1 MSGRPLKIAIEGNIA
16 AGKSTFLELVNKH
29 TPFKTLQE
37 TVDDWTGI
45 ELASECAQ
53 TSPNNLL
60 HNFYTDPSRWALTF
74 QQYVVFSRVKAM
86 REDKHPQGSYL
97 TERSVWGDRLVFA
110 RNLYK
115 QGHMTALEYSLYCHQ
130 HSFCVKEC
138 PGISPDAI
146 LYMRTSPDICYE
158 RLRSRAREEESEV
171 KLEYLQQ
178 IHNRHEEWLIH
189 KSIDI
194 PEPLQNIPVLVVD
207 CSKNFI
213 SDSVYREEL
222 IDQLKGF
229 SRTILVEAEQ

>member
-1 MSGRPLKIAIEGNIA
+1 MSRPVKIAIEGNIA
-16 AGKSTFLELVNKH
+16 AGKSTFLDLVNKH
-29 TPFKTLQE
+29 TTFKTQQE
-37 TVDDWTGI
+37 AVNDWTGI
-45 ELASECAQ
+45 ELEAECDK

-60 HNFYTDPSRWALTF
+60 HNFYTNPSRWALTF

-86 REDKHPQGSYL
+86 AEDKELKFGSYL
-97 TERSVWGDRLVFA
+97 TERSVWGDRLVFV

-115 QGHMTALEYSLYCHQ
+115 QGEMSALEYSLYCHQ

-138 PGISPDAI
+138 PDISPDAI
-146 LYMRTSPDICYE
+146 LYLRTSPDICYE
-158 RLRSRAREEESEV
+158 RLRSRAREEESDV

-178 IHNRHEEWLIH
+178 IHNRYEEWLIN

-213 SDSVYREEL
+213 VDTEYR
-222 IDQLKGF
+222 DQLIEKLRGF
-229 SRTILVEAEQ
+229 SKSIPLETEQ